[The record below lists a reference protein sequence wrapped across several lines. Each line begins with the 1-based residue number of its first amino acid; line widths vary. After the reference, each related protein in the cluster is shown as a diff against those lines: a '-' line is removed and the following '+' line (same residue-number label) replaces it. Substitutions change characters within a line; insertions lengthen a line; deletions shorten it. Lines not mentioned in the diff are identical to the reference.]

1 MTANIITPQN
11 VQQIFG
17 SPYIPDNQV
26 LYVRVGLPHPTYEG
40 DIWRNDIVGSI
51 VKIIVRD
58 MRSYTYSLLVCGE
71 IIGEHADKG
80 QIKTFDYPSD
90 TFMLNYFSKYFWIF
104 VTVTKFKILLRRVR
118 IKKDKKN
125 AKTFLMWTKTA
136 EGEFGGGSNFPVRK
150 AIVDYVVSY

>member
-26 LYVRVGLPHPTYEG
+26 LYVKTNTAG
-40 DIWRNDIVGSI
+40 DESSTCL
-51 VKIIVRD
+51 KIIVRD
-58 MRSYTYSLLVCGE
+58 MRSHPISLMIAGE
-71 IIGEHADKG
+71 VLSDTSSKGSIICCE
-80 QIKTFDYPSD
+80 YPRD
-90 TFMLNYFSKYFWIF
+90 TFMLKYFSKYFWVF
-104 VTVTKFKILLRRVR
+104 VAVAKFKILLRRVR

-125 AKTFLMWTKTA
+125 AKTFLMWTKTT

-150 AIVDYVVSY
+150 AIVDYVATY